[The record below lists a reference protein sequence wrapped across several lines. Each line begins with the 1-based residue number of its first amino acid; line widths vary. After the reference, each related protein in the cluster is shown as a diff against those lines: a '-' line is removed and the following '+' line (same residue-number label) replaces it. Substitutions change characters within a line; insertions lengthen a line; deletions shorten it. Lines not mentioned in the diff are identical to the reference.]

1 MSVLHLGVLTLVGF
15 GLMRPATHQG
25 GAPVIQLSLEGPG
38 FAGEAAVAR
47 RSRTGSERSQPASTD
62 DTATAP
68 ASDAV
73 RPRPPVLR
81 IVSHE
86 ASGPAVKFEP
96 GLAGGAKLAATERA
110 ADEPSVGAP
119 AAPSTASSSPG
130 GGAPVVGAAGVNAV
144 DQYEAQVI
152 AWLEQHKRHPGG
164 VIGRTV
170 VGFTL
175 DRRGRLLSSSVVT
188 SSGEGR
194 LDQVALSQLQEAAP
208 FPRPPTGTAWRTRSF
223 VVRLDYRSRR
233 A

>member
-1 MSVLHLGVLTLVGF
+1 MSVLHLGVLTLVGV
-15 GLMRPATHQG
+15 GLMRPVNQQG

-38 FAGEAAVAR
+38 FASEAAVAR
-47 RSRTGSERSQPASTD
+47 PARTGSERSQAASANNPAI
-62 DTATAP
+62 AP
-68 ASDAV
+68 VSDAA
-73 RPRPPVLR
+73 RLGAPVLR
-81 IVSHE
+81 IVSQ
-86 ASGPAVKFEP
+86 AAVGPAVMFEP
-96 GLAGGAKLAATERA
+96 GLAGAVEPAATERGG
-110 ADEPSVGAP
+110 DEPTAGAS

-130 GGAPVVGAAGVNAV
+130 GGAPVVGATGVNAV

-164 VIGRTV
+164 IIGRTV

-188 SSGEGR
+188 SSGERR

-208 FPRPPTGTAWRTRSF
+208 FPRAPTGTAWRTRSF